1 MEEIGIADTRRVRGL
16 GDQQR
21 KAVLETFSD

>member
-1 MEEIGIADTRRVRGL
+1 MEEIGIADSRRLRGL

-21 KAVLETFSD
+21 KSLLDAFSG